1 MELPERCGVPSPD
14 ILQLADPI
22 SRRREGSG
30 DILAVCPGGFQ
41 LPQFILESAQLV
53 LEAVAMAVERLGA
66 ISGHEMPDGIAGA
79 AQRGVLEFRVLLY
92 PAWSVGCEFV
102 NALFPP
108 LLPCSRHTV
117 LCAAEPPDQVPQQPS
132 DAGAERDA
140 DRPANRDQQPYDD
153 APDGRTCGRERRAI
167 GQPVAQRGEG
177 H

>member
-1 MELPERCGVPSPD
+1 MELPERCGVPSPE

-102 NALFPP
+102 NALLVASGIRCKSASAGSDFMIR
-108 LLPCSRHTV
+108 LCSG
-117 LCAAEPPDQVPQQPS
+117 S
-132 DAGAERDA
+132 DSFWLFIGL
-140 DRPANRDQQPYDD
+140 
-153 APDGRTCGRERRAI
+153 GRCHSAW
-167 GQPVAQRGEG
+167 P
-177 H
+177 